1 MTDNQR
7 TANRTR
13 PADPLV
19 DARRAMEDAT
29 RDLLHALH
37 QSPAW
42 VAHGPHT
49 VRAAWERLSAAEVA
63 WAQQRAEAMRETTM
77 MTGRRG

>member
-1 MTDNQR
+1 
-7 TANRTR
+7 
-13 PADPLV
+13 
-19 DARRAMEDAT
+19 MEDAT

-42 VAHGPHT
+42 FLSGAPQI

-63 WAQQRAEAMRETTM
+63 WAQQRAEAMRESTV
-77 MTGRRG
+77 MTGRAS